1 MQFCEAKHVIYTV
14 YPDSEKIN
22 KITLSRESLFK
33 HFKNNYKLYL
43 QSFDI

>member
-1 MQFCEAKHVIYTV
+1 MQFCKTKHIIYTV

-33 HFKNNYKLYL
+33 HFKNNYILYL